1 MKDLNFFQ
9 KGVSKF
15 RMVLLLGCLCMMG
28 TISRSVAGEINSA
41 QVAKWK
47 IFGRVIDEQGEPIIG
62 AAILEQGTTNGCVTD
77 TLGNYKLT
85 VKAGAVLRVSFVG
98 YVTRE
103 IVLKKEGMR
112 NVRLRVDN
120 EELDEVVVVGYG
132 SVARKN
138 FTGSVSVINTAESPL
153 ALLPNTNSMDAL
165 RGTVTGITVSQQQ
178 GAGQAPSLQVRG
190 QKSIGGSTS
199 NPLIV
204 MDGVIFMGSL
214 RDIDPNIIESMSVLK
229 DATSLAAYGSQA
241 ANGVVMIT
249 TKQGKLG
256 KPVLNFNASWTL
268 SEMANRP
275 EVLSPENYIKKI
287 NATQHLAEDADPS
300 AWMSGFELENYK
312 NGKTTDWLDYVS
324 RVGLMQSYSASV
336 SGATE
341 KLNYFLSASHVDQ
354 EGVIIGDDYKREALS
369 LRLQSDVASWLQV
382 GTQMG
387 YTFNDYSGPTTY
399 NLVQALRLTPYG
411 RVTRPNGEL
420 EKYPREL
427 GGAG

>member
-1 MKDLNFFQ
+1 MKNLDLFQ
-9 KGVSKF
+9 KGVIKF
-15 RMVLLLGCLCMMG
+15 GMILLLGGLCMMG
-28 TISRSVAGEINSA
+28 TISRSVAGEVDSTR
-41 QVAKWK
+41 VTKWK

-120 EELDEVVVVGYG
+120 EELEEVVVVGYG

-153 ALLPNTNSMDAL
+153 ALLPNTNSMDVL

-275 EVLSPENYIKKI
+275 EVLSPENYI
-287 NATQHLAEDADPS
+287 NLNSATL
-300 AWMSGFELENYK
+300 
-312 NGKTTDWLDYVS
+312 
-324 RVGLMQSYSASV
+324 
-336 SGATE
+336 
-341 KLNYFLSASHVDQ
+341 
-354 EGVIIGDDYKREALS
+354 
-369 LRLQSDVASWLQV
+369 
-382 GTQMG
+382 
-387 YTFNDYSGPTTY
+387 
-399 NLVQALRLTPYG
+399 
-411 RVTRPNGEL
+411 
-420 EKYPREL
+420 
-427 GGAG
+427 

>member
-1 MKDLNFFQ
+1 M
-9 KGVSKF
+9 
-15 RMVLLLGCLCMMG
+15 
-28 TISRSVAGEINSA
+28 
-41 QVAKWK
+41 
-47 IFGRVIDEQGEPIIG
+47 
-62 AAILEQGTTNGCVTD
+62 
-77 TLGNYKLT
+77 
-85 VKAGAVLRVSFVG
+85 
-98 YVTRE
+98 
-103 IVLKKEGMR
+103 
-112 NVRLRVDN
+112 
-120 EELDEVVVVGYG
+120 
-132 SVARKN
+132 
-138 FTGSVSVINTAESPL
+138 SVINTAESPL
-153 ALLPNTNSMDAL
+153 TLLPNTNSMDVL

>member
-1 MKDLNFFQ
+1 
-9 KGVSKF
+9 
-15 RMVLLLGCLCMMG
+15 
-28 TISRSVAGEINSA
+28 
-41 QVAKWK
+41 
-47 IFGRVIDEQGEPIIG
+47 
-62 AAILEQGTTNGCVTD
+62 
-77 TLGNYKLT
+77 
-85 VKAGAVLRVSFVG
+85 
-98 YVTRE
+98 
-103 IVLKKEGMR
+103 
-112 NVRLRVDN
+112 
-120 EELDEVVVVGYG
+120 
-132 SVARKN
+132 
-138 FTGSVSVINTAESPL
+138 
-153 ALLPNTNSMDAL
+153 
-165 RGTVTGITVSQQQ
+165 
-178 GAGQAPSLQVRG
+178 
-190 QKSIGGSTS
+190 
-199 NPLIV
+199 

-411 RVTRPNGEL
+411 RVTRIGRRIDKSFVVGE
-420 EKYPREL
+420 
-427 GGAG
+427 